1 MIEQE
6 NVVREP
12 SPKRPRTDVL
22 KCFADILEEAGV
34 VDCTDDSEV
43 DKYLSELLI
52 SFHGSNSFSWW
63 NDNQKSFSSS
73 SITSYVSDISLLLPH
88 RYHLKGFF
96 LEQNKF
102 MTTKEIAL
110 LQKGKN
116 SSFH

>member
-1 MIEQE
+1 MVLATILDCRFKDKFFSGTIEKLRARDLLEEEVVKCAEQE

-43 DKYLSELLI
+43 DKYLSESLI
-52 SFHGSNSFSWW
+52 LFHSSNSFSWW

-73 SITSYVSDISLLLPH
+73 SKLA
-88 RYHLKGFF
+88 K
-96 LEQNKF
+96 
-102 MTTKEIAL
+102 
-110 LQKGKN
+110 
-116 SSFH
+116 